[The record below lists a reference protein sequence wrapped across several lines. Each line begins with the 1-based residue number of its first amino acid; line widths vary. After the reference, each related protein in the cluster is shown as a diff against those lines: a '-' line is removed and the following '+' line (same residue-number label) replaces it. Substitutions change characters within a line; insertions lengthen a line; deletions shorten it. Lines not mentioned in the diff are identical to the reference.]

1 MTTTADSSAERP
13 VIEALGAALSAL
25 DARAPNA
32 RIAVAFSGGVD
43 SSVLLDAV
51 VRVAGAPRVVALHVH
66 HGLSPH
72 ADAWLAQ
79 CDAFAR
85 ERGVEFDA
93 RRVEVSRASGVSVE
107 AAARDARYRA
117 LDAMCAA
124 HDIHVLW
131 LAQHA
136 DDQAETVLLQLLRGA
151 GLAGLAAMA
160 PEFLATGA
168 AATRVRPLLHLLR
181 AQLDHYASARKL
193 RWIDDES
200 NADTR
205 YARNALRHQVMPALA
220 VHFPGFRD
228 ALARTAAHAASAQR
242 LLDTLARIDMET
254 ASRDEGRALDQ
265 HALLA
270 LDDDRAL
277 NLLRYWMRTLGFVAA
292 SNARLAD
299 ALRQLREVG
308 AGRDGHR
315 LRIDHAGHALR
326 GYRGLVYWE
335 AGDSSEPADETALVE
350 REISELTWRG
360 EAVWHLPQ
368 WRGTFVF
375 AMVDA
380 TADAAGVSHGTA
392 SHIEAVDTVPLSVL
406 QRAPLSARARR
417 GGERMRA
424 SASNAPGRTLKNL
437 FQERG
442 IPAWKRDV
450 PLLYVGDELLFVPL
464 IGVNRATVRE
474 ASSIGEARV
483 KIIWREDLLIA

>member
-1 MTTTADSSAERP
+1 MTTTADSSAERL
-13 VIEALGAALSAL
+13 VIEALGAALSGL
-25 DARAPNA
+25 DPNA
-32 RIAVAFSGGVD
+32 RIALAFSGGVD
-43 SSVLLDAV
+43 SSVLLDAA
-51 VRVAGAPRVVALHVH
+51 VRVAGASRCVALHVH
-66 HGLSPH
+66 HGLSPN
-72 ADAWLAQ
+72 ADAWLAH
-79 CDAFAR
+79 CEAFAR

-93 RRVEVSRASGVSVE
+93 RRVDVSRAPGVSIE

-117 LDAMCAA
+117 LDAMCAT
-124 HDIHVLW
+124 HGIRTLW

-160 PEFLATGA
+160 PGSLPTGA
-168 AATRVRPLLHLLR
+168 STTRMRPLLHLLR
-181 AQLDHYASARKL
+181 AQLEQYASARKL

-200 NADTR
+200 NTDTR
-205 YARNALRHQVMPALA
+205 YARNALRHQVMPVLA

-242 LLDTLARIDMET
+242 LLDTLARADMES
-254 ASRDEGRALDQ
+254 AARDEGRALAHD
-265 HALLA
+265 ALLA

-292 SNARLAD
+292 SSARVAD

-308 AGRDGHR
+308 AVQDGHR

-326 GYRGLVYWE
+326 SYRGLVYWE

-350 REISELTWRG
+350 REISELAWQG
-360 EAVWHLPQ
+360 QKVWHLPQ

-375 AMVDA
+375 AVVDA
-380 TADAAGVSHGTA
+380 AAASDVADSLH
-392 SHIEAVDTVPLSVL
+392 EAPRDEALDTVPVSVL
-406 QRAPLSARARR
+406 QRASLSVRARR
-417 GGERMRA
+417 GGERMRVG
-424 SASNAPGRTLKNL
+424 ASNTSSRTLKNL

-464 IGVNRATVRE
+464 IGVNRRTVRD
-474 ASSIGEARV
+474 ASERETRV
-483 KIIWREDLLIA
+483 KIVWREDLLIA